1 MICFIPHR
9 AWRRLAL
16 AMILLT
22 QAELLELVEELRS
35 MAVAHPTAKVRDALN
50 QLADRY
56 AARIHGRH
64 EALGQGYRAPGA
76 GTAAPTDL
84 Q

>member
-1 MICFIPHR
+1 MICFIAHR
-9 AWRRLAL
+9 PWRRLAL

-56 AARIHGRH
+56 AARIRGRH
-64 EALGQGYRAPGA
+64 EAFGKPAITTASRGGA
-76 GTAAPTDL
+76 SKAV
-84 Q
+84 

>member
-1 MICFIPHR
+1 MIFFISHR
-9 AWRRLAL
+9 PWRRLAL

-22 QAELLELVEELRS
+22 QAEVLELVEELRS

-56 AARIHGRH
+56 AARIRVRQVRAITEGVDTDH
-64 EALGQGYRAPGA
+64 EMAV
-76 GTAAPTDL
+76 
-84 Q
+84 

>member
-9 AWRRLAL
+9 SWRRLAL
-16 AMILLT
+16 AMTLLT
-22 QAELLELVEELRS
+22 QAELVELVEELRS
-35 MAVAHPTAKVRDALN
+35 MAVAHPTAKVRDALH

-56 AARIHGRH
+56 GARIRGRH
-64 EALGQGYRAPGA
+64 EALGQGYRAP
-76 GTAAPTDL
+76 AAPTGP

>member
-1 MICFIPHR
+1 
-9 AWRRLAL
+9 
-16 AMILLT
+16 MILIT

-56 AARIHGRH
+56 AARIRGRH
-64 EALGQGYRAPGA
+64 EAFSKAMITTACRSGA
-76 GTAAPTDL
+76 SKTE
-84 Q
+84 